1 MAKGYWIGHVTVTDP
16 ETYKTYVAN
25 NNTIIPKFGGR
36 FIVRGGQAEVPE
48 GELPG
53 RHVVIEFPS
62 YQAALDCY
70 HSADYTANRKVR
82 ENASTGAIAIVEGWD
97 G

>member
-16 ETYKTYVAN
+16 DTYATYVAN

-36 FIVRGGQAEVPE
+36 FIVRGGQSEVPE
-48 GELPG
+48 GDLSG

-62 YQAALDCY
+62 YKDAIDCY
-70 HSADYTANRKVR
+70 YSDDYTANRKVR
-82 ENASTGAIAIVEGWD
+82 ENASTGAIVIVEGWD